1 MNIMHRACSSLIL
14 ILAIFACRTGTAASA
29 ARPVP
34 AAAKT
39 NTTMYVQL
47 ADTATMQFK
56 STAGCT
62 FDLDLAG
69 ADPLT
74 TWFTDRPARDA
85 GRVTN
90 SQFFGFI
97 GDTEKNP
104 VNAALVSVCD
114 GKETVAPVELWGGKA
129 SKGKLSYSG
138 RWLKSGAVSKFNTSK
153 TSSHTT
159 CKQQR
164 STKSS
169 KLKQVQLFIDG

>member
-1 MNIMHRACSSLIL
+1 
-14 ILAIFACRTGTAASA
+14 
-29 ARPVP
+29 
-34 AAAKT
+34 
-39 NTTMYVQL
+39 MYVQVAVAGTL
-47 ADTATMQFK
+47 NFK

-62 FDLDLAG
+62 FELDLVG

-97 GDTEKNP
+97 GDTEKDP
-104 VNAALVSVCD
+104 VNAALISVRD

-138 RWLKSGAVSKFNTSK
+138 RWLKTDAATAFNTSK

-159 CKQQR
+159 CKQR
-164 STKSS
+164 GSAKSS
-169 KLKQVQLFIDG
+169 KLKKVQLFIDG